1 MCHHWRSLLG
11 LNGQWSALGPA
22 QGAGHVR
29 CRGAA
34 VAGRA
39 GVWGSLNWG
48 GENQPAHRRVS
59 RGGLRSNS
67 GHPLGLAKG
76 CSWSSAGAGAGVAG
90 RRHLA
95 ELLSLASLVRAVLLL
110 WQRRGCVVDRGAW
123 GELHCGGGGVLH
135 RGRPGGGRVLH
146 WAPGVGCWR
155 VLHRRPSCRHC
166 TVLGSHHLLA
176 ANHAAVLQW
185 RRCWRACCRARRWCL
200 WWRRRYEGGVI
211 VAIGVHH
218 TGLAGSDNLVGGHAG
233 RLDRGH
239 AGGRRL

>member
-1 MCHHWRSLLG
+1 
-11 LNGQWSALGPA
+11 
-22 QGAGHVR
+22 
-29 CRGAA
+29 
-34 VAGRA
+34 
-39 GVWGSLNWG
+39 LNWG
-48 GENQPAHRRVS
+48 RENQPAHGRVS
-59 RGGLRSNS
+59 RGGLRGNS
-67 GHPLGLAKG
+67 GDPLGLAKG
-76 CSWSSAGAGAGVAG
+76 CSWSSTGAGAGVAG

-110 WQRRGCVVDRGAW
+110 WQWRGCVVDRGAW

-218 TGLAGSDNLVGGHAG
+218 TGLAGSDNLVGRHAG

-239 AGGRRL
+239 AWRRRL